1 MTKALYAGSFDP
13 LTNGHLDIIKRATRL
28 FDEVVVAVAT
38 NTTKKGLFTA
48 PEKKK
53 MIEEAVKD
61 LPHVT
66 VLDHSG
72 GLTVGLAKELGASVM
87 IRGIRTVKDYE
98 YEVGIAAMNKTQDE
112 EIETLF
118 MLADP
123 AHSFVSSTLVREVAS
138 FQGDVS
144 GLVPAH
150 INQAIKEK
158 FLH

>member
-13 LTNGHLDIIKRATRL
+13 LTNGHLDIIERATRL

-61 LPHVT
+61 LPRVT

-123 AHSFVSSTLVREVAS
+123 AHSFISSTLVREVAS

-150 INQAIKEK
+150 INEAITEK
-158 FLH
+158 FSH